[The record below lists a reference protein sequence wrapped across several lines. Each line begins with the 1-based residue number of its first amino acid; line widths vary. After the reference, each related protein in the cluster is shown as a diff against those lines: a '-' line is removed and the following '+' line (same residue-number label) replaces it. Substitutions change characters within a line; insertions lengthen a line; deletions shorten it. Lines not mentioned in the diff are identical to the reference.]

1 MIALMKKLML
11 IAAGLLLSA
20 AALLA
25 QDNKVYGIKSGHLKY
40 ETQTSGGLQYNEVW
54 FDDYGMTRKQHDQI
68 MMEGMGNYHTEI
80 LFRDNKIYSNAWLD
94 DEKKDEA
101 KMTEGYPDLNLL
113 NPSERFKKD
122 SQLKEVGKEEVF
134 GKPCTIYTYKTKE
147 LLRTVNYKVW
157 VWQGI
162 ILKMETKGILG
173 ANNSQMVT
181 QFDENPKLPA
191 STFALPKVVK

>member
-1 MIALMKKLML
+1 MKKY
-11 IAAGLLLSA
+11 LLAA
-20 AALLA
+20 AALLLCATALCA
-25 QDNKVYGIKSGHLKY
+25 QDKVYGIKSGHLKY
-40 ETQTSGGLQYNEVW
+40 ETQTSGGLQYNELW
-54 FDDYGMTRKQHDQI
+54 FDDYGRLRKQHDQI
-68 MMEGMGNYHTEI
+68 QMEGMGNYQTEV
-80 LFRDNKIYSNAWLD
+80 LMRDGKVYTSAWFDNDRDN
-94 DEKKDEA
+94 EA
-101 KMTEGYPDLNLL
+101 SMTEGIPNLNFL

-122 SQLKEVGKEEVF
+122 SQLKEAGQEEVF

-181 QFDENPKLPA
+181 KLEENAKIPA
-191 STFALPKVVK
+191 STFAIPAKVKEVKKK